1 MINLKNKN
9 IIITGATGGIG
20 NSIVDTLTSLN
31 SKLIVTGTNEK
42 KLEQLKNKNANLI
55 VIKQDISIHDELE
68 AFVEKCNNELDGKI
82 DVLVN
87 NAGITKDNL
96 TIRMDKKEWDN
107 VININLTS
115 TFLLSKYVIKKMLK
129 NKFGKIIN
137 ITSVVGHTGNIGQAN
152 YAASKGGV
160 SSMSKSLSL
169 EYAKK
174 NILINCIAPGFIE
187 TAMTEKINND
197 FKSQLKSKIPLDR
210 FGSPQ
215 DIANCVAFL
224 SSDLSNYIT
233 GETIHINGGMYF
245 SWQIYVN
252 NY

>member
-87 NAGITKDNL
+87 NAGITQDNL

-245 SWQIYVN
+245 S
-252 NY
+252 

>member
-174 NILINCIAPGFIE
+174 NILINCIAPGFID

-245 SWQIYVN
+245 S
-252 NY
+252 

>member
-31 SKLIVTGTNEK
+31 SKLVVTGTNEK

-55 VIKQDISIHDELE
+55 IIKQDISIHDELE
-68 AFVEKCNNELDGKI
+68 AFVEKCNNELGGKI

-137 ITSVVGHTGNIGQAN
+137 ITSVVGHTGNVGQAN

-174 NILINCIAPGFIE
+174 NITINCIAPGFID
-187 TAMTEKINND
+187 TAMTEKINDD
-197 FKSQLKSKIPLDR
+197 FKNQLKSKIPLDR

-245 SWQIYVN
+245 S
-252 NY
+252 